1 MPINVYITKK
11 TKHHKDAMQK
21 QIKIIL
27 IIVLLSS
34 LKAKAQN
41 TFEKIIDTLGSAGAY
56 SIQETF
62 DGGYVFC
69 GGSIYNGND
78 VCIVKLDSAGTIE
91 WAKIYSGPSME
102 GANYIEQTPDSGY
115 MVNAVYD
122 IGVPFARS
130 WLLRLDANGDTLWT
144 KVLSGGTGATIPSMV
159 NSMASVNNAIYGLT
173 GYFKQDTMPIVPRVF
188 FIAVLSNGL
197 VAANKTYNYS
207 STLSSDA
214 RAIDKTYDNGFIMAG
229 AGATSSQY
237 GDIYVIRTNAY
248 GDTLWTR
255 TYDKSTSDAAMDVK
269 QTTDSNFIIAAIT
282 YDTTVYKNNIYLIKT
297 DAAGDTL
304 WTKKYFYPL
313 HQVVYSIDQT
323 TDGGYIMTGNTD
335 NSNGRSLYLIKTNAT
350 GDTLWTRTYNPN
362 IDNYGYFVRQT
373 KDGGFIIC
381 GATSTGSYIIKTD
394 SLGMVGNGT
403 GIAEVNNPFDF
414 SVYPNP
420 SSGNFTILFKGIP
433 RKNAEL
439 KIYNIMNQCVYTGTL
454 SSYKKESV
462 DLHHLSNGIY
472 IATLYYGARTVSE
485 KVIIHK

>member
-173 GYFKQDTMPIVPRVF
+173 GYFEQDTMPIVPRVF

-237 GDIYVIRTNAY
+237 SDIYVIRTNGY

-439 KIYNIMNQCVYTGTL
+439 KIYNIMNQGVYTGTL

>member
-1 MPINVYITKK
+1 MK
-11 TKHHKDAMQK
+11 TV
-21 QIKIIL
+21 
-27 IIVLLSS
+27 IVVIFVFLFSNA
-34 LKAKAQN
+34 AKAQN

-173 GYFKQDTMPIVPRVF
+173 GYFEQDTMPIVPRVF

-237 GDIYVIRTNAY
+237 SDIYVIRTNGY

-462 DLHHLSNGIY
+462 DLHHLPNGIY

>member
-1 MPINVYITKK
+1 
-11 TKHHKDAMQK
+11 
-21 QIKIIL
+21 
-27 IIVLLSS
+27 
-34 LKAKAQN
+34 
-41 TFEKIIDTLGSAGAY
+41 
-56 SIQETF
+56 
-62 DGGYVFC
+62 
-69 GGSIYNGND
+69 
-78 VCIVKLDSAGTIE
+78 
-91 WAKIYSGPSME
+91 
-102 GANYIEQTPDSGY
+102 
-115 MVNAVYD
+115 
-122 IGVPFARS
+122 
-130 WLLRLDANGDTLWT
+130 
-144 KVLSGGTGATIPSMV
+144 
-159 NSMASVNNAIYGLT
+159 
-173 GYFKQDTMPIVPRVF
+173 
-188 FIAVLSNGL
+188 
-197 VAANKTYNYS
+197 
-207 STLSSDA
+207 
-214 RAIDKTYDNGFIMAG
+214 
-229 AGATSSQY
+229 
-237 GDIYVIRTNAY
+237 
-248 GDTLWTR
+248 
-255 TYDKSTSDAAMDVK
+255 MDVK

-403 GIAEVNNPFDF
+403 GIAEVNYPFDF

-439 KIYNIMNQCVYTGTL
+439 KIYNIMNQGVYTGTL

-462 DLHHLSNGIY
+462 DLHHLPNGIY

>member
-173 GYFKQDTMPIVPRVF
+173 GYFEQDTMPIVPRVF

-237 GDIYVIRTNAY
+237 SDIYVIRTNGY

-269 QTTDSNFIIAAIT
+269 QTTDSGFIVVSII
-282 YDTTVYKNNIYLIKT
+282 YDTIVYKYNIYLIKT
-297 DAAGDTL
+297 DTAGDTI
-304 WTKKYFYPL
+304 WTKQYFSQYE
-313 HQVVYSIDQT
+313 QVIYSVQQTIDN
-323 TDGGYIMTGNTD
+323 GYIMTGYSNTAV
-335 NSNGRSLYLIKTNAT
+335 GRSLYLIKTDYT
-350 GDTLWTRTYNPN
+350 GNTLWTRRYNPN
-362 IDNYGYFVRQT
+362 INNYGYFVRQT

-420 SSGNFTILFKGIP
+420 SSGNFTFEVKGIP
-433 RKNAEL
+433 RKNANL
-439 KIYNIMNQCVYTGTL
+439 KIYNVLNQTVYTGTL

-462 DLHHLSNGIY
+462 DLHHLPNGIY

>member
-1 MPINVYITKK
+1 MSKK
-11 TKHHKDAMQK
+11 QLKNIRAVL
-21 QIKIIL
+21 ILFIIL
-27 IIVLLSS
+27 LNTIKVQ
-34 LKAKAQN
+34 AQN

-173 GYFKQDTMPIVPRVF
+173 GYFEQDTMPIVPRVF

-237 GDIYVIRTNAY
+237 SDIYVIRTNGY

>member
-1 MPINVYITKK
+1 
-11 TKHHKDAMQK
+11 MQK

-173 GYFKQDTMPIVPRVF
+173 GYFEQDTMPIVPRVF

-381 GATSTGSYIIKTD
+381 G
-394 SLGMVGNGT
+394 
-403 GIAEVNNPFDF
+403 
-414 SVYPNP
+414 
-420 SSGNFTILFKGIP
+420 
-433 RKNAEL
+433 
-439 KIYNIMNQCVYTGTL
+439 
-454 SSYKKESV
+454 
-462 DLHHLSNGIY
+462 
-472 IATLYYGARTVSE
+472 
-485 KVIIHK
+485 

>member
-1 MPINVYITKK
+1 MSKK
-11 TKHHKDAMQK
+11 QLKNIRAVL
-21 QIKIIL
+21 ILFIIL
-27 IIVLLSS
+27 LNTIKVQ
-34 LKAKAQN
+34 AQN

-173 GYFKQDTMPIVPRVF
+173 GYFEQDTMPIVPRVF

-237 GDIYVIRTNAY
+237 SDIYVIRTNGY

-439 KIYNIMNQCVYTGTL
+439 KIYNIMNQGVYTGTL

>member
-1 MPINVYITKK
+1 MK
-11 TKHHKDAMQK
+11 TV
-21 QIKIIL
+21 
-27 IIVLLSS
+27 IVVIFVFLFSNA
-34 LKAKAQN
+34 AKAQN

-237 GDIYVIRTNAY
+237 SDIYVIRTNGY

-269 QTTDSNFIIAAIT
+269 QTTDSGFIVVSII
-282 YDTTVYKNNIYLIKT
+282 YDTIVYKYNIYLIKT
-297 DAAGDTL
+297 DTAGDTI
-304 WTKKYFYPL
+304 WTKQYFSQYE
-313 HQVVYSIDQT
+313 QVIYSVQQTIDN
-323 TDGGYIMTGNTD
+323 GYIMTGYSNTAV
-335 NSNGRSLYLIKTNAT
+335 GRSLYLIKTDYT
-350 GDTLWTRTYNPN
+350 GNTLWTRRYNPN
-362 IDNYGYFVRQT
+362 INNYGYFVRQT

-420 SSGNFTILFKGIP
+420 SSGNFTFEVKGIP
-433 RKNAEL
+433 RKNANL
-439 KIYNIMNQCVYTGTL
+439 KIYNVLNQTVYTGTL

-462 DLHHLSNGIY
+462 DLHHLPNGIY
-472 IATLYYGARTVSE
+472 IATLYYGARTISE

>member
-237 GDIYVIRTNAY
+237 SDIYVIRTNGY

>member
-1 MPINVYITKK
+1 
-11 TKHHKDAMQK
+11 MQK

-237 GDIYVIRTNAY
+237 SDIYVIRTNGY

-439 KIYNIMNQCVYTGTL
+439 KIYNIMNQGVYTGT
-454 SSYKKESV
+454 
-462 DLHHLSNGIY
+462 
-472 IATLYYGARTVSE
+472 
-485 KVIIHK
+485 